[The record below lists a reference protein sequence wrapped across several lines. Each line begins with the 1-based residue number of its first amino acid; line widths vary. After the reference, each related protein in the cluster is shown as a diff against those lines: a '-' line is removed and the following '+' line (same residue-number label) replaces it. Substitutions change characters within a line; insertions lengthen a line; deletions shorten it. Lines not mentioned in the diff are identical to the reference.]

1 MGSALGWQLRGVF
14 VAVIHPGVL
23 VQCDNVFMAVSRAR
37 LAAAL
42 WIAWAVVVWNVV
54 LDQTIVLAG
63 RRYIVAAVAAAQRP
77 QGPQGAAPYARI
89 DDWMRPA
96 VAHGF
101 WLATVVAGA
110 ILAIGFFLLRA
121 ASRTAQPS

>member
-14 VAVIHPGVL
+14 VAVIHPRVL
-23 VQCDNVFMAVSRAR
+23 VRCDNVSMAVSRAR

-63 RRYIVAAVAAAQRP
+63 RRYIVAAVAAGQRA
-77 QGPQGAAPYARI
+77 QGAGPYARI

>member
-1 MGSALGWQLRGVF
+1 MGRALRWQLRGVF
-14 VAVIHPGVL
+14 AAVIHSRVL
-23 VQCDNVFMAVSRAR
+23 VRCDNACVALSRAR
-37 LAAAL
+37 VAAAL
-42 WIAWAVVVWNVV
+42 WIAWAVVAWNVV

-63 RRYIVAAVAAAQRP
+63 RRYVVAAIGAAQRS
-77 QGPQGAAPYARI
+77 QGAGPYARI

-110 ILAIGFFLLRA
+110 ILATGLFLLRA
-121 ASRTAQPS
+121 ASRNAQPS